1 MWFCWARL
9 RAIIE
14 IGRFGPVRRDARS
27 ACHMS
32 CARSSDLI
40 ERYGLSQTRFSQA
53 VCASLIPTL
62 IHKIAEQA
70 VPDPPTDTR
79 SLTTYQRLRVLLDQE
94 FLTLKNIEQAAQR
107 CRVSVS
113 YACRLFK
120 RFDHMTPYQYLM
132 RHKMK
137 FAADLL
143 SHPDVLVKQ
152 VAIELEFA
160 DQYQFSR
167 KVRSHLWPLAG
178 AISAASRAAAKS
190 TKGLSV
196 VSCP

>member
-1 MWFCWARL
+1 MDCRKHASAR
-9 RAIIE
+9 RI
-14 IGRFGPVRRDARS
+14 
-27 ACHMS
+27 
-32 CARSSDLI
+32 
-40 ERYGLSQTRFSQA
+40 
-53 VCASLIPTL
+53 CASLIPTL

-79 SLTTYQRLRVLLDQE
+79 SLTTYQQLRDLLDQE

-107 CRVSVS
+107 CRVSVP

-152 VAIELEFA
+152 VAMKLEFA

-167 KVRSHLWPLAG
+167 AFKRVF
-178 AISAASRAAAKS
+178 
-190 TKGLSV
+190 GLSPV
-196 VSCP
+196 QFQRHLVPRGQEH